1 LEVLLLVNVCR
12 RLAQPTNAK
21 AALLAVGRNDGYGH
35 AGDAMSRLDEASQF
49 ALLTASGEVL

>member
-1 LEVLLLVNVCR
+1 MLVNVCR